1 MKDLRVYLRLT
12 WEWPKIDLRDTMTD
26 GRCDSLS
33 SRRSQKCHV
42 NKCPTCSDI
51 WSRFERRDGQF
62 DSQEPSQNW
71 KHVDFFAWPSLK
83 YFMVPNWVYVNAP
96 PVKRHS
102 IEPTELWLLYNILTS
117 LMTVALCRTHLNLR
131 PTCSDLPGPHS
142 GECSRDNKWIM
153 TYRELYSKVLWS
165 FGHILTHCVMSPTLS
180 QHRSGCT
187 L

>member
-1 MKDLRVYLRLT
+1 MSDLGWHLVKIWKAGRTVWLT
-12 WEWPKIDLRDTMTD
+12 GTIAKLE
-26 GRCDSLS
+26 
-33 SRRSQKCHV
+33 
-42 NKCPTCSDI
+42 TC
-51 WSRFERRDGQF
+51 WLFC
-62 DSQEPSQNW
+62 
-71 KHVDFFAWPSLK
+71 WPSLK